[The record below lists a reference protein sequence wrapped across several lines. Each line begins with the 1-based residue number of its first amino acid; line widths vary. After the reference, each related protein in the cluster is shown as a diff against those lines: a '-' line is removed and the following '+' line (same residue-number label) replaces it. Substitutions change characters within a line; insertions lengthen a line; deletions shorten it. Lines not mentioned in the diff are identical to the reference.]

1 MENSVFFADSGLTS
15 TSANHIANLA
25 KEKVEALKQ
34 ALDSADFL
42 NEDLSIITSVLKQ
55 RIKNGRDE
63 EYVCDIKNKIETIGK
78 TNALIAWLREAIK
91 AKDEI
96 FNRLDKLDD
105 KSICNEIGIEYPSLP
120 KSECAL
126 TESQYIDSLNIKER
140 NQYYQL
146 EAFCTAYGKYIHP
159 DGAISKARKRLY
171 NAINNPTKVDEDG
184 INTLI
189 YTASPSVDVDILEN
203 TFFYLQETY
212 RGYQAR
218 LNKIKHACEVAV
230 QNSKLETSKRNKDA
244 NEEYNQKLK
253 DISLKCKQWLEEK
266 RKEYSDLKIAIPD
279 SLRETYEALK

>member
-63 EYVCDIKNKIETIGK
+63 EYICDIKNKIETIGK

-91 AKDEI
+91 AKEEI
-96 FNRLDKLDD
+96 YNKLEKLDD
-105 KSICNEIGIEYPSLP
+105 ESICKEIGIEYPSFP
-120 KSECAL
+120 KLEHAL

-146 EAFCTAYGKYIHP
+146 EAFCAAYGKYIHP

-189 YTASPSVDVDILEN
+189 YTSSPSVDVDILEN

-253 DISLKCKQWLEEK
+253 DISLKCKQWFEEK